1 MNVVEG
7 DIQENRLQA
16 PADGPAI
23 HIEAS
28 RGWGSLKLR
37 EVWVHR
43 NLLYFLAWRD
53 VKVRYKQTFLGVA
66 WAVLQP
72 LVAMLIFSVVFGEL
86 ARIPSD
92 GLPYPIFTFAA
103 LLPWNYFAASLGR
116 VTGSVVA
123 EAHLISKVYF
133 PRLIVPLSGVVSN
146 LVDFA
151 FAFGVLLAMMFWF
164 GIFPTWRVLTL
175 PVFLLLV
182 AATAL
187 GVGLWLSAL
196 NVRYRDIGHLIPFV
210 IQCWLYASPVVYP
223 VSMIPEK
230 WRLLYSLNPLVGVIE
245 GFRWALLGKQGPD
258 FRVMAASAVV
268 VVAML
273 VGGAVFFKR
282 MERTFADVA

>member
-1 MNVVEG
+1 MNVGEG
-7 DIQENRLQA
+7 EIREPRLQP
-16 PADGPAI
+16 PAHLPAI
-23 HIEAS
+23 HIEPS
-28 RGWGSLKLR
+28 RGWGSLKLP
-37 EVWVHR
+37 EIWAHR
-43 NLLYFLAWRD
+43 DLLYFLAWRD

-92 GLPYPIFTFAA
+92 GLPYPIFTFTA

-133 PRLIVPLSGVVSN
+133 PRLIVPLSGVVSS
-146 LVDFA
+146 LVDFG
-151 FAFGVLLAMMFWF
+151 FAFLVLLVMMFWF
-164 GIFPTWRVLTL
+164 GILPTWRVFAV
-175 PVFLLLV
+175 PVLLLLV

-196 NVRYRDIGHLIPFV
+196 NVRYRDIGHIIPFL
-210 IQCWLYASPVVYP
+210 IQCWLYASPVVYS
-223 VSMIPEK
+223 VTLIPEQ
-230 WRLLYSLNPLVGVIE
+230 WRLLYSLNPIVGVIE
-245 GFRWALLGKQGPD
+245 GFRWALLGNPSPD
-258 FRVMAASAVV
+258 FGVMAAGAVV

-273 VGGAVFFKR
+273 LGGVVFFKR